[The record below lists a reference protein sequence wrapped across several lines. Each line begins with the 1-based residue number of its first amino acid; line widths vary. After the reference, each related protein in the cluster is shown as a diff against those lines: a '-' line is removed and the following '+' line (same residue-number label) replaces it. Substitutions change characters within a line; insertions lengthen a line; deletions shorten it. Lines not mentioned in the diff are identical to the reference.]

1 MKAKKNSPTIITVPS
16 YPSAG
21 RPLTG
26 EEWKF
31 VQKNIKNFEK
41 ISTKDKKGNGKKEKV

>member
-1 MKAKKNSPTIITVPS
+1 MAKKNSPTITTVPS

-21 RPLTG
+21 RPLTS

-31 VQKNIKNFEK
+31 VQKNIKNFK
-41 ISTKDKKGNGKKEKV
+41 KTSMKDKKNNGKKEKV

>member
-1 MKAKKNSPTIITVPS
+1 MMAKKKSPTIITVPA

-26 EEWKF
+26 EEGKF
-31 VQKNIKNFEK
+31 VQKNIKNFNK
-41 ISTKDKKGNGKKEKV
+41 ISTKDIKSNGKKEKA

>member
-1 MKAKKNSPTIITVPS
+1 MAKKNSPTIITVPS

-31 VQKNIKNFEK
+31 VQKNIKNFK
-41 ISTKDKKGNGKKEKV
+41 KTSMKDRKSNGKKEKV